1 MHLAQAVFGGEDEA
15 FGQVVTGDDLAVLFC
30 FFQKSLGALG
40 IGGVVQVENADDGL
54 VPDSKVVAYG

>member
-30 FFQKSLGALG
+30 FLQKSLGALG

-54 VPDSKVVAYG
+54 VPDSKVVANG